1 MLNWPNKDPDE
12 VADYEIVWTERL
24 DGDTIASSTWI
35 LPPGLTKDS
44 DSHVGDTTTIWLS
57 GGVDGAV
64 YKLVNRVVTVGG
76 RTFEEKVQI
85 AVQSVDGGLVTLRQ
99 AKRHLRVHHD
109 DDDDTI
115 SLYLGAAIASVQEY
129 VDRIVYAVGG
139 IPPSDDDGTA
149 IEVTPAIT
157 AAILLL
163 LGDLYENREADS
175 QDTSSAMLPR
185 AVRALLAPYRVWR
198 TTVEDE

>member
-24 DGDTIASSTWI
+24 DGDTITSSTWI
-35 LPPGLTKDS
+35 VPSGLTKDS
-44 DSHVGDTTTIWLS
+44 DSHVGGTTTIWLS

-76 RTFEEKVQI
+76 RTLEEKVQI
-85 AVQSVDGGLVTLRQ
+85 AVQSADGGLVTLRQ
-99 AKRHLRVHHD
+99 AKRHLRVYHD

-139 IPPSDDDGTA
+139 APPSGDDGTA

-163 LGDLYENREADS
+163 LGDLYENREADPES
-175 QDTSSAMLPR
+175 KGDAVLPR

-198 TTVEDE
+198 AIEEEE